1 MHSSPCCPLDV
12 FGYNSEVVKR
22 ENICIISLGCPK
34 NLVDSEVMLGLVAEK
49 GYGIATDPA
58 DAEIIAINTCSFIEG
73 ATQEAVDTI
82 LEAVDLKRSGSCRLL
97 IVTGCLVQRY
107 GRTLA
112 REMPEVDFFLGT
124 DEFPRI
130 VEYLEGDFE
139 QEERVAVRRTSFLY
153 DDETPRLLS
162 RPAWSAYIKIAEGCS
177 RTCSFCVVPSLR
189 GRFRSRSI
197 GSVCREASHL
207 VDLGAKEINLV
218 AQDTTSYG
226 LDLGDGT
233 NLTALLERLRQ
244 IQSLEWIRILYAYP
258 EHIDTQL
265 LQLIG
270 GSESICKYVD
280 LPIQHVN
287 LEILRAMGR
296 PVSRGFLENLIWRIR
311 EEVPGVCLRT
321 TLLVGF
327 PGETA
332 AQFSELFEFV
342 EKVRFDRLGV
352 FEYSREE
359 GTRAARMRNQIPR
372 HVKKR
377 RFKRLMELQQRISL
391 EHNRGL
397 IGEKVVVL
405 IEERLEDATFKGR
418 MATQAPDVDGHVT
431 IAGGRAQPG
440 EMVDVLITKAHPYD
454 LEGEIV

>member
-1 MHSSPCCPLDV
+1 
-12 FGYNSEVVKR
+12 
-22 ENICIISLGCPK
+22 
-34 NLVDSEVMLGLVAEK
+34 
-49 GYGIATDPA
+49 
-58 DAEIIAINTCSFIEG
+58 
-73 ATQEAVDTI
+73 
-82 LEAVDLKRSGSCRLL
+82 
-97 IVTGCLVQRY
+97 
-107 GRTLA
+107 
-112 REMPEVDFFLGT
+112 
-124 DEFPRI
+124 
-130 VEYLEGDFE
+130 
-139 QEERVAVRRTSFLY
+139 
-153 DDETPRLLS
+153 
-162 RPAWSAYIKIAEGCS
+162 
-177 RTCSFCVVPSLR
+177 
-189 GRFRSRSI
+189 
-197 GSVCREASHL
+197 
-207 VDLGAKEINLV
+207 
-218 AQDTTSYG
+218 
-226 LDLGDGT
+226 
-233 NLTALLERLRQ
+233 
-244 IQSLEWIRILYAYP
+244 
-258 EHIDTQL
+258 
-265 LQLIG
+265 
-270 GSESICKYVD
+270 
-280 LPIQHVN
+280 
-287 LEILRAMGR
+287 MGR

-359 GTRAARMRNQIPR
+359 GTRAARMRNRIPR